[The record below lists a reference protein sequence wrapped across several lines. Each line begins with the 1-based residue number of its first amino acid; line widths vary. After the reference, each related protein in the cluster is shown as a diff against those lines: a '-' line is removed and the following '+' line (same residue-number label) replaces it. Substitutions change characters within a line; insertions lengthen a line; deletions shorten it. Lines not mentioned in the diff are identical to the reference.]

1 MLPKKILYI
10 SVLALVFS
18 IFFRVFNIQNMC
30 FNVFNKQNTRTSL
43 KKTNRTGEPEAFPG
57 HLNKSF
63 LVSISKYNKQI

>member
-18 IFFRVFNIQNMC
+18 IFFGFSIFKICVIVC
-30 FNVFNKQNTRTSL
+30 NKQNTGTSL
-43 KKTNRTGEPEAFPG
+43 KKTLNRTGEPEAFPG